1 MTGIIENFKSK
12 KEDYG
17 KKGNNLK
24 IISELFK
31 NEEKVIVPETLIL
44 TKSLYNRVIT
54 ENGKADF
61 SNYENIH
68 INPQL
73 EKTILESI
81 HKKFGNN
88 KLVIRSSATCEDSI
102 FFSGAGQYDSF

>member
-24 IISELFK
+24 IIAELFK
-31 NEEKVIVPETLIL
+31 NEENVIVPETLIL
-44 TKSLYNRVIT
+44 TKSLYNRVIK

-102 FFSGAGQYDSF
+102 FFSGAGKYD